1 MALDWYFAADADSRG
16 DSADFTRTAYFCKA
30 EESTDDNVPCRA
42 SSGNSVAAVCDGI
55 GLYQMVELAAGVS
68 VRDIGGVR
76 VRITMWNMWISFLFQ
91 NDLNEFQ

>member
-1 MALDWYFAADADSRG
+1 MEPAVCHRLRKAADS
-16 DSADFTRTAYFCKA
+16 K
-30 EESTDDNVPCRA
+30 NKNWNRA
-42 SSGNSVAAVCDGI
+42 
-55 GLYQMVELAAGVS
+55 AAGVP